1 MVSLSYAAMVEEDRA
16 LVREFGAAYEAYMD
30 RVPRANAIA
39 GVTRLRR
46 RRSAGVR

>member
-1 MVSLSYAAMVEEDRA
+1 MVSLSYAAMVGEERA
-16 LVREFGAAYEAYMD
+16 LVREFGAAYRGYVGY
-30 RVPRANAIA
+30 VPRANAIA